1 MPPDTVE
8 VVKPSS
14 GSRALSS
21 GRTLYPLGS
30 GDIMKPV
37 HCLAALPI
45 AAFYSG
51 GWLAEHVGTRLAGLP
66 FLMAWNIVWLLL
78 TSVVMGVMFRFDGSR
93 EAARASTNDA
103 RERDGATS

>member
-1 MPPDTVE
+1 
-8 VVKPSS
+8 
-14 GSRALSS
+14 
-21 GRTLYPLGS
+21 
-30 GDIMKPV
+30 MKSV

-78 TSVVMGVMFRFDGSR
+78 TSAVMVVMFRFDGSR
-93 EAARASTNDA
+93 ESARAPAKDV
-103 RERDGATS
+103 REHDGATS